1 MEDFLVKKLS
11 KLNYQ
16 ALFSLIGENRIEFIP
31 VRLAG
36 AYGMTLPDRIYVDLY
51 ELRRLP
57 DNVVYFVLLHEIF
70 HYKRYQQLGKQH
82 FINQLSNPNF
92 EELHNHIIDEEMA
105 ADKYGCEMYRLF
117 NGQDYPVQL
126 TQMLDDPYRRSMYEK
141 NTKAFF
147 GQIKSE
153 ADFDNFWNKFIVN

>member
-51 ELRRLP
+51 EFRRLP
-57 DNVVYFVLLHEIF
+57 DIVVYFVLLHEIF
-70 HYKRYQQLGKQH
+70 HYKRYQELGKQH
-82 FINQLSNPNF
+82 FINELSNPIF
-92 EELHNHIIDEEMA
+92 EELHNHIVEEELA
-105 ADKYGCEMYRLF
+105 ADAYGREMY
-117 NGQDYPVQL
+117 
-126 TQMLDDPYRRSMYEK
+126 
-141 NTKAFF
+141 
-147 GQIKSE
+147 
-153 ADFDNFWNKFIVN
+153 